1 MDREGALLLE
11 YTKGELDMPI
21 FRNNDEKQ
29 GRYCIH
35 KLGHVTFH
43 EASQKTKGDY
53 RECEES
59 DLPAFTEHLLI
70 HAGRKEAPPA
80 ASPTTAPMSVPVVVK
95 IEGTVRDA

>member
-1 MDREGALLLE
+1 
-11 YTKGELDMPI
+11 MPI
-21 FRNNDEKQ
+21 YRNNDPAQ
-29 GRYCIH
+29 GRYCMSPD
-35 KLGHVTFH
+35 GRVVFH
-43 EASQKTKGDY
+43 EASQKTKTHDKQGNPTGW